1 VRSAILV
8 ESTGGYDGGEGAG
21 AWGRYGF
28 RRDGDAATWLR
39 TFAGLVAGQQGRDG
53 AWALRPGEDERRL
66 TYMGGLVAREFL
78 AVHALLGIDPTP
90 AVRFADY
97 AATAWVGPGGRPVPA
112 KWYRGVGQGGA
123 YEYGMKDGSP
133 AQDHEEGA
141 HPTSAFT
148 LEAEARLPATD
159 TLRRARARAHFLA
172 WSRRFDLTGTDE
184 NPAAYRYGAP
194 DGSVQVYYQMGAG
207 DSQAFNEVFTVL
219 PTILGGLA
227 P

>member
-1 VRSAILV
+1 
-8 ESTGGYDGGEGAG
+8 
-21 AWGRYGF
+21 
-28 RRDGDAATWLR
+28 
-39 TFAGLVAGQQGRDG
+39 
-53 AWALRPGEDERRL
+53 
-66 TYMGGLVAREFL
+66 
-78 AVHALLGIDPTP
+78 
-90 AVRFADY
+90 
-97 AATAWVGPGGRPVPA
+97 
-112 KWYRGVGQGGA
+112 
-123 YEYGMKDGSP
+123 MKDGSP